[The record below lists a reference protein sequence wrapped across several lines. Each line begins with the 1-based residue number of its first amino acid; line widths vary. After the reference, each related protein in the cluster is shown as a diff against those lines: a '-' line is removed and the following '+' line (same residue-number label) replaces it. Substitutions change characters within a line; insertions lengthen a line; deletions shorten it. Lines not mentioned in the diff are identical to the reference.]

1 MPVGQL
7 QDRYWFLK
15 NLRRH
20 RERVKDMKAE
30 TDSSAPKLPVD
41 PRNDKRKVGV
51 ALQRVQKINNDNARL
66 LVRLS
71 KVFANGGNLTPAD
84 LGKDPKLEHQRKAL
98 RNNASKMIK
107 KRAEL
112 NRITFDNKF
121 LLNRILD
128 VPSVINYKDEH
139 YLHTNKRHKQLREE
153 TTYYRQKHS
162 PFPVGAVRQQPK
174 SRASSACSGRST
186 FRERLDQDVTRSRS
200 SFSRHGSV
208 SPTREPAGS
217 DAGQEVEDGLLQSHG
232 IEPAIDYLAGVQ
244 EDHLAM
250 LLAMRRPPE
259 LVKRVFSAL
268 MIMVSPFEPT
278 HVDISWI
285 AVQEWVK
292 EVGTVGNFMANLTAF
307 DVSMVPAANPERTAA
322 FMRQSGLSRERLLPL
337 SDSLANLA
345 DWLMVLC
352 IEAGATGF
360 LGGEDDVEEEGE
372 YDMEPAHV
380 EDDAQVHDLEE
391 GHAEAEMDPTQQDGE
406 DKEVSLNESQAQ
418 DAENVPAA
426 EQ

>member
-1 MPVGQL
+1 
-7 QDRYWFLK
+7 
-15 NLRRH
+15 
-20 RERVKDMKAE
+20 MKAE

-162 PFPVGAVRQQPK
+162 PFPVGAERRPK
-174 SRASSACSGRST
+174 SRASSACSSRAGST
-186 FRERLDQDVTRSRS
+186 RQNSPHFKHLQSLDRPN
-200 SFSRHGSV
+200 SV
-208 SPTREPAGS
+208 SPPRDTTSEGGDGVVLQQQELEATMAMQGMLPA
-217 DAGQEVEDGLLQSHG
+217 AEYLKEVKE
-232 IEPAIDYLAGVQ
+232 E
-244 EDHLAM
+244 HLAM
-250 LLAMRRPPE
+250 LLSMRRPPE

-268 MIMVSPFEPT
+268 MILVSPFEPT
-278 HVDISWI
+278 HIDISWV

-292 EVGTVGNFMANLTAF
+292 EVGTIKSFMDNLRAF
-307 DVSMVPAANPERTAA
+307 DVTMVPPANPDRTAA
-322 FMRQSGLSRERLLPL
+322 FMRQSGLTTERLLPI

-345 DWLMVLC
+345 DWLMALC
-352 IEAGATGF
+352 IEAGATGYMGDE
-360 LGGEDDVEEEGE
+360 LD
-372 YDMEPAHV
+372 
-380 EDDAQVHDLEE
+380 
-391 GHAEAEMDPTQQDGE
+391 EAEGAGLDEGLRNASDEIVAGPEDGAIASILDGGSTEDGLAATDSAEGTLTAGGSPPPADQDSA
-406 DKEVSLNESQAQ
+406 KEQEG
-418 DAENVPAA
+418 
-426 EQ
+426 

>member
-1 MPVGQL
+1 MGIEGSCEWLSLLTSCPGLACEFSSEEMPVGQL
-7 QDRYWFLK
+7 NDRYWFLK

-20 RERVKDMKAE
+20 RERLTSMKAE

-153 TTYYRQKHS
+153 TVYYRQKHS
-162 PFPVGAVRQQPK
+162 PFPIAGGSSGKRRSG
-174 SRASSACSGRST
+174 SRASSASPSGRST
-186 FRERLDQDVTRSRS
+186 PV
-200 SFSRHGSV
+200 
-208 SPTREPAGS
+208 
-217 DAGQEVEDGLLQSHG
+217 
-232 IEPAIDYLAGVQ
+232 
-244 EDHLAM
+244 
-250 LLAMRRPPE
+250 
-259 LVKRVFSAL
+259 
-268 MIMVSPFEPT
+268 
-278 HVDISWI
+278 I
-285 AVQEWVK
+285 A
-292 EVGTVGNFMANLTAF
+292 
-307 DVSMVPAANPERTAA
+307 
-322 FMRQSGLSRERLLPL
+322 PL
-337 SDSLANLA
+337 
-345 DWLMVLC
+345 
-352 IEAGATGF
+352 
-360 LGGEDDVEEEGE
+360 
-372 YDMEPAHV
+372 
-380 EDDAQVHDLEE
+380 
-391 GHAEAEMDPTQQDGE
+391 
-406 DKEVSLNESQAQ
+406 
-418 DAENVPAA
+418 
-426 EQ
+426 

>member
-1 MPVGQL
+1 MGENKGQAAMPVGCL

-20 RERVKDMKAE
+20 RERLTSMKAE

-162 PFPVGAVRQQPK
+162 PFPVGNEQRPRSSR
-174 SRASSACSGRST
+174 SRASSACSSGRSSHRKALST
-186 FRERLDQDVTRSRS
+186 LRSPGLSRPQSTSPGGGYSESNLLD
-200 SFSRHGSV
+200 GGV
-208 SPTREPAGS
+208 SPVSMANLAPA
-217 DAGQEVEDGLLQSHG
+217 AE
-232 IEPAIDYLAGVQ
+232 YLAEVH

-250 LLAMRRPPE
+250 LLNMRRPPE

-278 HVDISWI
+278 HVDISWV
-285 AVQEWVK
+285 AVQEWLK
-292 EVGTVGNFMANLTAF
+292 EVGTITNFMANLNAF
-307 DVSMVPAANPERTAA
+307 DVTMVPAANP
-322 FMRQSGLSRERLLPL
+322 
-337 SDSLANLA
+337 
-345 DWLMVLC
+345 
-352 IEAGATGF
+352 
-360 LGGEDDVEEEGE
+360 
-372 YDMEPAHV
+372 
-380 EDDAQVHDLEE
+380 
-391 GHAEAEMDPTQQDGE
+391 
-406 DKEVSLNESQAQ
+406 
-418 DAENVPAA
+418 
-426 EQ
+426 

>member
-1 MPVGQL
+1 MGIEGSCEWLSLLTSCPGLACEFSSEEMPVGQL
-7 QDRYWFLK
+7 NDRYWFLK
-15 NLRRH
+15 NLKRH
-20 RERVKDMKAE
+20 HERLDNIKAE

-51 ALQRVQKINNDNARL
+51 ALQRVQRINNDNARL

-153 TTYYRQKHS
+153 TVYYRQKHS
-162 PFPVGAVRQQPK
+162 PFPFGPSQSTKRK
-174 SRASSACSGRST
+174 SGSRASSAAS
-186 FRERLDQDVTRSRS
+186 SR
-200 SFSRHGSV
+200 
-208 SPTREPAGS
+208 AGS
-217 DAGQEVEDGLLQSHG
+217 RAASPLYAQSPSGKNRSISPPRTATPDLGGADTLPPELASSSGTVVAGLRPPAECLAEVK
-232 IEPAIDYLAGVQ
+232 
-244 EDHLAM
+244 EDHVAM
-250 LLAMRRPPE
+250 LLSMRRPPE

-278 HVDISWI
+278 HVDISWV
-285 AVQEWVK
+285 AVQEWLK
-292 EVGTVGNFMANLTAF
+292 EVGTIQNFMANLNAF
-307 DVSMVPAANPERTAA
+307 DVTMVPPANPERTAA
-322 FMRQSGLSRERLLPL
+322 FIRQSGLVRERL
-337 SDSLANLA
+337 
-345 DWLMVLC
+345 
-352 IEAGATGF
+352 
-360 LGGEDDVEEEGE
+360 
-372 YDMEPAHV
+372 
-380 EDDAQVHDLEE
+380 
-391 GHAEAEMDPTQQDGE
+391 
-406 DKEVSLNESQAQ
+406 
-418 DAENVPAA
+418 VP
-426 EQ
+426 